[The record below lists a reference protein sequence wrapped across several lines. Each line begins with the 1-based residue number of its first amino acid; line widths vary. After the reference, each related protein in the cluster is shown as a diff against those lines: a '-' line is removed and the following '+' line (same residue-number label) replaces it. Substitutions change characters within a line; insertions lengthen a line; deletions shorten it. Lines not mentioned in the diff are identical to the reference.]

1 MAGKKGRSGRPRLP
15 SAVKKMRGTY
25 AKSRAAPNE
34 LQFKVSAL
42 EPPDYLD
49 DVAAQEWRRLYPL
62 LEEVKI
68 LTEPDL
74 HQLGQY
80 CEAFSLCLSARAE
93 YRADGLTVVS
103 ELTGTM
109 KPHPMIAVAEKA
121 SRTML
126 AFAVE
131 FGLTPA
137 SRSRVQGQPP
147 KKSGADDDDGEDA
160 FHPPKLELVK

>member
-1 MAGKKGRSGRPRLP
+1 MAGKKGRSGRSRLP
-15 SAVKKMRGTY
+15 SAIKKLRGTY
-25 AKSRAAPNE
+25 IPSRAAPNE
-34 LQFKVSAL
+34 VKFKVSAL
-42 EPPDYLD
+42 SPPPYLD
-49 DVAAQEWRRLYPL
+49 ETAAEEWTRIYPL

-74 HQLGQY
+74 HQLAQY
-80 CEAFSLCLSARAE
+80 CEAFSLCLAAREE
-93 YRADGLTVVS
+93 YRRDGLTVTS
-103 ELTGTM
+103 ELTGVK

-121 SRTML
+121 ARSML

-137 SRSRVQGQPP
+137 SRSRVSGQPKP
-147 KKSGADDDDGEDA
+147 KPGDDEDKDDL